1 MSENLSKEL
10 PVIPHREPD
19 PQWLDASREKPL
31 LPQLPIIDSHHH
43 FSEHW
48 GGYLPP
54 DLMTDA
60 QGHQVEATVYIQSGW
75 RQRAT
80 GPDHLKPVG
89 EVEAVVAATPSTAHG
104 SPRLA
109 AAIVAYADLRLG
121 AAVDEVFQ
129 QLEQASDGR
138 LRGIR
143 NSGAWHPGFRHGVLA
158 RPPQGLY
165 GDPSFRAGYAR
176 LAKHRLSF
184 DAFIY
189 HTQIPEVVDLA
200 RAFPDVTLVLDHI
213 GVPLGVAEYASDIA
227 RSRREWEAGMREL
240 SKCPNAYVKFGG
252 FGATVFGY
260 DFTSLPRPPTSE
272 QLAQTWQPLLD
283 TTLEHFGVARCMFES
298 NYPVD
303 RSVAGYGVLW
313 NAFKRMTANLSEPE
327 RQALFHDNAAAVYR
341 I

>member
-1 MSENLSKEL
+1 MSRKLREEL
-10 PVIPHREPD
+10 PVIPHREPA
-19 PQWLDASREKPL
+19 PQWLQASHEEPL
-31 LPQLPIIDSHHH
+31 LPQLAIIDSHHH
-43 FSEHW
+43 FSDHW
-48 GGYLPP
+48 GGYQPS
-54 DLMTDA
+54 DLLRDA
-60 QGHQVEATVYIQSGW
+60 DGHHVQATVYIQSGW
-75 RQRAT
+75 HQRAT
-80 GPDHLKPVG
+80 GPDHLMPVG
-89 EVEAVVAATPSTAHG
+89 EVEAVVAATPPTEG

-121 AAVDEVFQ
+121 AAVDEVLQ
-129 QLEQASDGR
+129 QLEHASGGR

-165 GDPSFRAGYAR
+165 SDPSFRAGYAR
-176 LAKHRLSF
+176 LAAHRLSF

-200 RAFPDVTLVLDHI
+200 RAFPDVPLVLDHI
-213 GVPLGVAEYASDIA
+213 GVPLGVAEYASDPA
-227 RSRREWEAGMREL
+227 RSRREWEAGMRQL
-240 SKCPNAYVKFGG
+240 SLCPNAYVKFGG

-260 DFTSLPRPPTSE
+260 DFTSLPKPPTSE
-272 QLAQTWQPLLD
+272 QLAHTWQPLLD
-283 TTLEHFGVARCMFES
+283 TTLELFGDSRCMFET

-313 NAFKRMTANLSEPE
+313 NTFKRMTGRLPE
-327 RQALFHDNAAAVYR
+327 SARQALFHDNAAAVYR